1 MFSNSVSVT
10 KRVKK
15 FTQDAKFKQ
24 KDFINECQA
33 EPDYVIVDQP
43 IVIQAP
49 STSSPVINPDELI
62 VPDQFSFG
70 TVSATE
76 IANIVNQIFKIAY
89 DPLKVA
95 QHLKSLDDA
104 LEKLMQEKNV
114 SILDNASSPSYL
126 LAGRGNFIPG
136 APSSSPKKKRKLLDE
151 LLLKREQERGINTNG
166 YTVKFMEFISST
178 IADQIIANGY
188 LFSENKQVSRVV
200 LHGSYSHRLMVEALA
215 DAAKQGELD
224 LKLDSQK
231 VLSFPQLLEIL
242 VLVKTKLGF
251 SLWEKVLDTVEDTQ
265 CMSGNPLDPAT
276 YNYSCRSPFVMNS
289 ILLCFGKTL
298 GLPNLQSYLL
308 DSHYKAMSQMIFR
321 AKEKIGLAKGFLSY
335 DDLDITD
342 ERIYDICMEYFS
354 TMASHF
360 GEVGGNTPFTVPD
373 NLILTDSR
381 YEGTVWG
388 PSVARKNNRT

>member
-114 SILDNASSPSYL
+114 SILDNASSPS
-126 LAGRGNFIPG
+126 
-136 APSSSPKKKRKLLDE
+136 
-151 LLLKREQERGINTNG
+151 
-166 YTVKFMEFISST
+166 
-178 IADQIIANGY
+178 
-188 LFSENKQVSRVV
+188 
-200 LHGSYSHRLMVEALA
+200 
-215 DAAKQGELD
+215 
-224 LKLDSQK
+224 
-231 VLSFPQLLEIL
+231 
-242 VLVKTKLGF
+242 
-251 SLWEKVLDTVEDTQ
+251 
-265 CMSGNPLDPAT
+265 
-276 YNYSCRSPFVMNS
+276 
-289 ILLCFGKTL
+289 
-298 GLPNLQSYLL
+298 
-308 DSHYKAMSQMIFR
+308 
-321 AKEKIGLAKGFLSY
+321 
-335 DDLDITD
+335 
-342 ERIYDICMEYFS
+342 
-354 TMASHF
+354 
-360 GEVGGNTPFTVPD
+360 
-373 NLILTDSR
+373 
-381 YEGTVWG
+381 
-388 PSVARKNNRT
+388 